1 MSQGIH
7 RLTDSAARNAA
18 AAEKPQKLSDGAGLY
33 LLVEPSGA
41 KYWRMAYRFAGK
53 QRLLALGV
61 YPDATLKAAR
71 IAATEAR
78 EKLRNGIDPNELRRL
93 RKATQQESL
102 SNSFSAIAHE
112 WFAKQKPAWA
122 ETHCTKVKWM
132 LEKNLFPRMGSRP
145 IAEITPPELLTTLRR
160 IEGRG
165 AIETAKRVKQVAGQ
179 VFRFAI
185 ATGRAQRDPSQDL
198 RGALAAP
205 VRRHLAAIT
214 DPKAVGP
221 LLLALDGYI
230 GSDVVRGALR
240 LAPLTFVRPGE
251 LRQARWV
258 EIDFEAMEW
267 RLPAERMKTRL
278 PHIVPLSTQ
287 AVEVLRE
294 LQPITGHSEY
304 LFPSPRSPRRPMS
317 NNAVLAAMRRLGI
330 EKDVMCGHGFR
341 AMARTIMDE
350 VLGYRVDWIEHQL
363 AHAVKDANGRAYNRT
378 AHLEKRKEMMQGW
391 ANYLDVLRERAA
403 GGNVIAIRSTG
414 SSAFGT

>member
-1 MSQGIH
+1 MSRGIH
-7 RLTDSAARNAA
+7 RLTESAVRGAN

-61 YPDATLKAAR
+61 YPDTTLKAAR
-71 IAATEAR
+71 FTAMEAR

-93 RKATQQESL
+93 RKTTQQESL
-102 SNSFSAIAHE
+102 ANSFSAIALE

-132 LEKNLFPRMGSRP
+132 LEKNLFPWMGSRP
-145 IAEITPPELLTTLRR
+145 IAEITPPELLMTLRR

-185 ATGRAQRDPSQDL
+185 ASGRAQRDPSQDL
-198 RGALAAP
+198 RGALTAP
-205 VRRHLAAIT
+205 VKRHLAAIT
-214 DPKAVGP
+214 DPKEVGP
-221 LLLALDGYI
+221 LLLALDGYY
-230 GSDVVRGALR
+230 GSDVVRSALR

-251 LRQARWV
+251 LRQARWA
-258 EIDFEAMEW
+258 EIDFEVMEW
-267 RLPAERMKTRL
+267 RLPAERMKSRL

-287 AVEVLRE
+287 AVEVLRQ

-304 LFPSPRSPRRPMS
+304 LFPSPRSLRRPMS

-330 EKDVMCGHGFR
+330 EKGVMCGHGFR

-378 AHLEKRKEMMQGW
+378 AHLDKRKEMMQGW
-391 ANYLDVLRERAA
+391 ANYLDALRERAS
-403 GGNVIAIRSTG
+403 GGNVVAIRATG
-414 SSAFGT
+414 S

>member
-1 MSQGIH
+1 MSRGIH
-7 RLTDSAARNAA
+7 RLIDNVARNATA
-18 AAEKPQKLSDGAGLY
+18 AAKPQKLSDGAGLY
-33 LLVEPSGA
+33 LLVEPCGA

-53 QRLLALGV
+53 QKLLALGV
-61 YPDATLKAAR
+61 YPDVTLKAAR
-71 IAATEAR
+71 IAAMQAR
-78 EKLRNGIDPNELRRL
+78 ETLRNGVDPGELRRL

-102 SNSFSAIAHE
+102 ANGFSAIALE

-132 LEKNLFPRMGSRP
+132 LEKNLFPWLGSRP

-198 RGALAAP
+198 RGALTAP
-205 VRRHLAAIT
+205 VKRHLAAIT

-221 LLLALDGYI
+221 LLLTLDGYH
-230 GSDVVRGALR
+230 GSDVVRAALR

-251 LRQARWV
+251 LRQARWA
-258 EIDFEAMEW
+258 EIDFDASEW
-267 RLPAERMKTRL
+267 RLPAERMKARL

-294 LQPITGHSEY
+294 LQPITGHSEF

-317 NNAVLAAMRRLGI
+317 NNAVLAAMRRLAI
-330 EKDVMCGHGFR
+330 DKEVMCGHGFR

-378 AHLEKRKEMMQGW
+378 AHLDKRKEMMQGW

-403 GGNVIAIRSTG
+403 GGNVVAIRSTG
-414 SSAFGT
+414 T

>member
-1 MSQGIH
+1 MSQEIH
-7 RLTDSAARNAA
+7 RLTDNAARKATPA
-18 AAEKPQKLSDGAGLY
+18 GKPQKLSDGAGLY
-33 LLVEPSGA
+33 LLVEPGGA

-53 QRLLALGV
+53 QKLLALGV
-61 YPDATLKAAR
+61 YPDVTLKAAR
-71 IAATEAR
+71 IAAMQAR
-78 EKLRNGIDPNELRRL
+78 EKLRNGIDPSELRRL
-93 RKATQQESL
+93 RKTAQHES
-102 SNSFSAIAHE
+102 SANSFSAIALE

-122 ETHCTKVKWM
+122 ETHRTKVKWM
-132 LEKNLFPRMGSRP
+132 LEKNLFPWTGSRP

-185 ATGRAQRDPSQDL
+185 GTGRAQRDPSQDL
-198 RGALAAP
+198 RGALTAP
-205 VRRHLAAIT
+205 VKRHLAAIT

-221 LLLALDGYI
+221 LLLALNGYN

-251 LRQARWV
+251 LRQARWT

-267 RLPAERMKTRL
+267 RLPAERMKARL

-294 LQPITGHSEY
+294 LHPITGHSEY

-363 AHAVKDANGRAYNRT
+363 AHAVKDVNGRAYNRT

-391 ANYLDVLRERAA
+391 ANYLDVLRERAS
-403 GGNVIAIRSTG
+403 GGNVVAIRSTG
-414 SSAFGT
+414 N

>member
-1 MSQGIH
+1 MSQEIH
-7 RLTDSAARNAA
+7 RLTDNAARKATPVG
-18 AAEKPQKLSDGAGLY
+18 KPQKLSDGAGLY
-33 LLVEPSGA
+33 LLIEPYGA

-53 QRLLALGV
+53 QKLLALGV
-61 YPDATLKAAR
+61 YPEVTLKAAR
-71 IAATEAR
+71 IAAMKAR
-78 EKLRNGIDPNELRRL
+78 EELRNGIDPSELRKL
-93 RKATQQESL
+93 RKTSLQES
-102 SNSFSAIAHE
+102 SANSFSAMSRE

-122 ETHCTKVKWM
+122 DTHCTKVKWM
-132 LEKNLFPRMGSRP
+132 LEKNLFPWMGSRP

-198 RGALAAP
+198 RGALTAP
-205 VRRHLAAIT
+205 VKRHLAAIT
-214 DPKAVGP
+214 DPKEVGP
-221 LLLALDGYI
+221 LLLVLDGYN

-251 LRQARWV
+251 LRQARWN

-267 RLPAERMKTRL
+267 RIPAERMKARL

-294 LQPITGHSEY
+294 LHPITGQCEY
-304 LFPSPRSPRRPMS
+304 LFPSPRSRHRPMS

-363 AHAVKDANGRAYNRT
+363 AHAVKDVNGRAYNRT

-391 ANYLDVLRERAA
+391 ANYLDVLRERAS
-403 GGNVIAIRSTG
+403 GGNVVAIRSTG
-414 SSAFGT
+414 N